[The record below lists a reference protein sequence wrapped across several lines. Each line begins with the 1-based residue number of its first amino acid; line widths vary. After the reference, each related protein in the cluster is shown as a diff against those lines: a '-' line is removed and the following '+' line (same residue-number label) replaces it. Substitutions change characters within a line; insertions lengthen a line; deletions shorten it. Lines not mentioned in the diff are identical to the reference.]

1 MEGRMERAKSKFTL
15 FQNFY
20 SIESYLL
27 TLCLS
32 ERRHF
37 LFALK
42 RDIENYVAFFDGRR
56 LSSGLT
62 CDI

>member
-1 MEGRMERAKSKFTL
+1 MERAKSKFTL

-37 LFALK
+37 FFALK
-42 RDIENYVAFFDGRR
+42 QDRENYAF
-56 LSSGLT
+56 LT
-62 CDI
+62 DEDYVLD